1 MVTQDARKLRQQQ
14 QKKGRGA
21 AAGDQSGSAGSPRVL
36 VEGERSP
43 KRPRPSEMSREEGS
57 TRRSD
62 RTFVLPPCFKDGGYF
77 DRVPMATS
85 PDEARRVDS
94 MDSPA
99 LLKHL
104 ASDGAAVMRVLEMT
118 QVLASRSSISPEEL
132 RKAESE
138 KKKAVED
145 ANRLKADREK
155 LKKKVDEALKQKDEE
170 IEAEKKKVADLQREW
185 APSDE
190 EFPDVAVLKSRAEF
204 VEKINEMKLS
214 LAEMAE
220 AGFDYA
226 VRQLRVLNPGL
237 KEGNIGVSS
246 RIVDGAMVPESPGD
260 DE

>member
-1 MVTQDARKLRQQQ
+1 
-14 QKKGRGA
+14 
-21 AAGDQSGSAGSPRVL
+21 
-36 VEGERSP
+36 
-43 KRPRPSEMSREEGS
+43 MSREEGS

-99 LLKHL
+99 LLKQL
-104 ASDGAAVMRVLEMT
+104 ASDGAAVMR
-118 QVLASRSSISPEEL
+118 
-132 RKAESE
+132 
-138 KKKAVED
+138 D

-220 AGFDYA
+220 AGFDCA

-237 KEGNIGVSS
+237 KEDNIGVSS
-246 RIVDGAMVPESPGD
+246 RIVDGAVVPESPGD